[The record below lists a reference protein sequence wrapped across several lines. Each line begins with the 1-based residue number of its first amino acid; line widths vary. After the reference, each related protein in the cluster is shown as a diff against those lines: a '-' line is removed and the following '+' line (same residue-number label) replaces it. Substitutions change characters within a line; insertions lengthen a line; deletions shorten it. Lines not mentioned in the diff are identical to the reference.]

1 MESVKNLCGEQIAP
15 DESIEHRLGQ
25 PVPQQGIDD
34 FLPDSVGVVDPGGQ
48 HRLRRLAAIRPQ
60 VQVRTGGGIRPG
72 PLPQVPQRLQALGLV
87 LIVGVQKGD
96 IGPPDMVKAHI
107 PGLADAAV
115 ALLVEHPDAV
125 ILPGQLIAESRGAVG
140 AAVIHQQQLPVGKGL
155 PPYALHA
162 VSEKFLRLIDRH
174 NDGNAGHRQPPCAL
188 RRLSSVCGA
197 ETPAPSPQNLGLLH
211 GAIVPDFP
219 GKVNVFSRKSRAY

>member
-34 FLPDSVGVVDPGGQ
+34 FLPNSVGVVDPGGQ

-107 PGLADAAV
+107 PGLAEPSV
-115 ALLVEHPDAV
+115 QPSSTSSSS
-125 ILPGQLIAESRGAVG
+125 Q
-140 AAVIHQQQLPVGKGL
+140 
-155 PPYALHA
+155 
-162 VSEKFLRLIDRH
+162 SEKVCRRTLSTQSLR
-174 NDGNAGHRQPPCAL
+174 N
-188 RRLSSVCGA
+188 
-197 ETPAPSPQNLGLLH
+197 
-211 GAIVPDFP
+211 
-219 GKVNVFSRKSRAY
+219 FSA